1 MDFGKKRLGNW
12 VITKYNKSGVPFIQ
26 VKPVSGEYSWEY
38 SSMDSMFVMI
48 EDALENE
55 STHNGLQTCLGL
67 MGSFIHAAD
76 PVFYDLYLKCMEAYS
91 EIAEIR
97 KPTTQEEEREIIR
110 EMKVQYELAEELKKG
125 EEESEEER
133 EERYRQERLMAE
145 SARKECDDTK

>member
-1 MDFGKKRLGNW
+1 MDFCKKRLGNW

-38 SSMDSMFVMI
+38 SSMDSMYLTL
-48 EDALENE
+48 ENALDNE
-55 STHNGLQTCLGL
+55 STHNGLQTCLGI

-76 PVFYDLYLKCMEAYS
+76 PVFYDLYLKCMETYS

-110 EMKVQYELAEELKKG
+110 EMKVQYEMMETLEEELNKG
-125 EEESEEER
+125 THEK
-133 EERYRQERLMAE
+133 A
-145 SARKECDDTK
+145 

>member
-1 MDFGKKRLGNW
+1 MDFCKKRLGNW

-38 SSMDSMFVMI
+38 SSMDSMYLTL
-48 EDALENE
+48 ENALDNE

-76 PVFYDLYLKCMEAYS
+76 PVFYDLHLKCMELYS
-91 EIAEIR
+91 EIAEVR

-110 EMKVQYELAEELKKG
+110 EMKVQYELAEELKK
-125 EEESEEER
+125 ELNKSE
-133 EERYRQERLMAE
+133 
-145 SARKECDDTK
+145 